1 MQKPQLTALTC
12 TGWVQLVLAGRE
24 GSLRSFRFAGAG
36 EGSFSHPF
44 LFPLHLPARDP
55 REPPT
60 PRVPANTL
68 YDPPKISPETQALRT
83 PQSQLIICMG
93 DRLCLYEITVC
104 LAATETAPS

>member
-12 TGWVQLVLAGRE
+12 AGWVQLVLAGRE

-60 PRVPANTL
+60 PRVPANTP
-68 YDPPKISPETQALRT
+68 YDPPQNLTRDPSPQNPAVTINNLHGG
-83 PQSQLIICMG
+83 SVMSL
-93 DRLCLYEITVC
+93 
-104 LAATETAPS
+104 